1 MDEKCHVEP
10 LEKTPTVEEQQTT
23 TTALLAVGGMGCPN
37 CAARVRNSLLS
48 LTGVVEAQVV
58 LETSMADVTYNPD
71 LTDVAALLNAV
82 AQAGA
87 DGRHHYYAQE
97 WQELTVPVIW

>member
-1 MDEKCHVEP
+1 MDENCHVEP
-10 LEKTPTVEEQQTT
+10 LQKTPTVEEQRAITS
-23 TTALLAVGGMGCPN
+23 ALLAVEGMGCPN

-58 LETSMADVTYNPD
+58 LETGLADVTYNPD
-71 LTDVAALLNAV
+71 LTGVAALINAV

-87 DGRHHYYAQE
+87 DGRHHYRAQV
-97 WQELTVPVIW
+97 WQELTAPV